1 MELRHKIPGPS
12 LIFKPK
18 TESGKIADKPTLWR
32 PAALSLIILL
42 VALAIG
48 VVLTDTSTLS
58 FTNENLNS
66 TERMQAF
73 LISAVA
79 VIALFF
85 INQSIYALYL
95 YLTVKMFRHFSSYR
109 ELLSL
114 AFFVSIPVSI
124 GELLKEASPLFTVKE
139 NITSLASYI
148 GGSPILQGA
157 IAPVELFNIWSL
169 VVLTIGLRQL
179 TNLKSFKIVFIVAGL
194 VIWDSLTG
202 MGSTYITDL
211 FSEPE

>member
-12 LIFKPK
+12 LLFKPK

-32 PAALSLIILL
+32 PATLSLIILMAA
-42 VALAIG
+42 VAIG
-48 VVLTDTSTLS
+48 VLLTDTSKLS
-58 FTNENLNS
+58 FTDENLNS
-66 TERMQAF
+66 TERIQAF

-79 VIALFF
+79 VIALYF
-85 INQSIYALYL
+85 ITYSIYALYL

-114 AFFVSIPVSI
+114 AFFVSIPVSL
-124 GELLKEASPLFTVKE
+124 GELLKESSPLFTAKE
-139 NITSLASYI
+139 SITSLASYL

-157 IAPVELFNIWSL
+157 AAPLELFNIWSL
-169 VVLTIGLRQL
+169 IILGFGLRQL
-179 TNLKSFKIVFIVAGL
+179 TKLKTLYIIFIVAGL

-202 MGSTYITDL
+202 IGSSYITEL
-211 FSEPE
+211 FSGPK

>member
-12 LIFKPK
+12 LLFKPK

-32 PAALSLIILL
+32 PATLSLIILMAA
-42 VALAIG
+42 VAIG
-48 VVLTDTSTLS
+48 VLLTDTSKLS
-58 FTNENLNS
+58 FTDENLNN
-66 TERMQAF
+66 TERIQAF

-79 VIALFF
+79 VIALYF
-85 INQSIYALYL
+85 ITYSIYALYL

-114 AFFVSIPVSI
+114 AFFVSIPVSL
-124 GELLKEASPLFTVKE
+124 GELLKESSPLFTAKE
-139 NITSLASYI
+139 NITSLASYL

-157 IAPVELFNIWSL
+157 AAPLELFNIWSL
-169 VVLTIGLRQL
+169 IILGFGLHQL
-179 TNLKSFKIVFIVAGL
+179 TKLKTPYIIFIVAGL

-202 MGSTYITDL
+202 IGSSYITEL
-211 FSEPE
+211 FSGPK

>member
-12 LIFKPK
+12 LLFKPK

-32 PAALSLIILL
+32 PATLSLIILMAA
-42 VALAIG
+42 VAIG
-48 VVLTDTSTLS
+48 VLLTDTSKLS
-58 FTNENLNS
+58 FTDENLNS
-66 TERMQAF
+66 TERIQAF

-79 VIALFF
+79 VIALYF
-85 INQSIYALYL
+85 ITYSIYALYL

-114 AFFVSIPVSI
+114 AFFVSIPVSL
-124 GELLKEASPLFTVKE
+124 GELLKESSPLFTAKE
-139 NITSLASYI
+139 NITSLASYL

-157 IAPVELFNIWSL
+157 AAPLELFNIWSL
-169 VVLTIGLRQL
+169 IILGFGLRQL
-179 TNLKSFKIVFIVAGL
+179 TKLKTPYIIFIVAGL

-202 MGSTYITDL
+202 IGSSYITEL
-211 FSEPE
+211 FSGPK

>member
-12 LIFKPK
+12 LLFKPK

-32 PAALSLIILL
+32 PATLSLIILMAA
-42 VALAIG
+42 VAIG
-48 VVLTDTSTLS
+48 VLLTDTSKLS
-58 FTNENLNS
+58 FTDENLNN
-66 TERMQAF
+66 TERIQAF

-79 VIALFF
+79 VIALYF
-85 INQSIYALYL
+85 ITYSIYALYL

-114 AFFVSIPVSI
+114 AFFVSIPVSL
-124 GELLKEASPLFTVKE
+124 GELLKESSPLFTAKE
-139 NITSLASYI
+139 NITSLASYL

-157 IAPVELFNIWSL
+157 AAPLELFNIWSL
-169 VVLTIGLRQL
+169 IILGFGLRQL
-179 TNLKSFKIVFIVAGL
+179 TKLKTPYIIFIVAGL

-202 MGSTYITDL
+202 IGSSYITEL
-211 FSEPE
+211 FSGPK